1 MTPLQNL
8 HLFVLVCVRLVYPM
22 CFLLHLSGWFSRNL
36 YYFYGCLG
44 PNVRATKAHWLQ
56 SHPQSNG
63 LKGWGLRK
71 VIRGLFKG
79 QTDLPLPSAV

>member
-8 HLFVLVCVRLVYPM
+8 HLFVFVCVRLSHVFPSPLVWMVHQEFIFFYD
-22 CFLLHLSGWFSRNL
+22 CLS
-36 YYFYGCLG
+36 
-44 PNVRATKAHWLQ
+44 PNVHTTKVHWLQ

-63 LKGWGLRK
+63 LKGWGLRE
-71 VIRGLFKG
+71 VISGLFKG